1 MRSNFRFSRSF
12 CYGRSPACFTDL
24 YMRCRNVRFVLE
36 RNGRGRSTALTL
48 KTISGDPECAIRVW
62 KQQMMKQ
69 VWLTALFLSAA
80 TPCWPQSKAPVIE
93 TIAPDLNVILQ
104 SIEHAQQQNR
114 AQFRPYQVTRQY
126 KVFRADDKRPISEVT
141 AQINFTPPDK
151 KTYKITQ
158 ASGNSRGEKIVRA
171 ILDQEAD
178 ASKNSDDN
186 QVSRRNYDFVFLR
199 RENFGI
205 IPEYVLLIIPKRKG
219 KTLLLGQIWVDAN
232 TFRIRRIEGVPTKNP
247 SIWIKN
253 IHITMQFADE
263 RGVWM
268 PVSFDAIASVRF
280 VGQYTLTGVTVV
292 IPNSASTAA
301 EPAPGS
307 HPHP

>member
-1 MRSNFRFSRSF
+1 MRS
-12 CYGRSPACFTDL
+12 
-24 YMRCRNVRFVLE
+24 RNVRVCT
-36 RNGRGRSTALTL
+36 GTQWAGRSTALTL
-48 KTISGDPECAIRVW
+48 KTISADPQCAIRAW

-69 VWLTALFLSAA
+69 VRLTVLFLSAA
-80 TPCWPQSKAPVIE
+80 TPCWSQSKAPVIE
-93 TIAPDLNVILQ
+93 TIAPNLNVILQ

-141 AQINFTPPDK
+141 AQINFTPPGK

-158 ASGNSRGEKIVRA
+158 ASGNSRGEKIVPA
-171 ILDQEAD
+171 ILGQEAD
-178 ASKNSDDN
+178 AAKNSDN
-186 QVSRRNYDFVFLR
+186 SQASRTNYDFVFLR

-253 IHITMQFADE
+253 IHITMQFADV

-268 PVSFDAIASVRF
+268 PVSFDAIASLRF
-280 VGQYTLTGVTVV
+280 LGQYTLTGVTVV
-292 IPNSASTAA
+292 IPNSGSTAA

-307 HPHP
+307 HP